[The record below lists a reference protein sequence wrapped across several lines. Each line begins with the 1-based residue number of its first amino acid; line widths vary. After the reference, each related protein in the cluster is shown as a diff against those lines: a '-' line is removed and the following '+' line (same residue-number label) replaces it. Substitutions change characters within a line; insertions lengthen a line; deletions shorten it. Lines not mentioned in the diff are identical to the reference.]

1 MRIRPETTSS
11 GWRLFEDG
19 KEVGYIRGSE
29 VGFAGFTSQMDAAQ
43 AAYAAHRALARR
55 RAKSSWTPSPPEEFL
70 VGERGEAQ
78 YVIERS
84 GLLAR
89 LYEPKPDAGRA
100 DWGFAVTL
108 RTEESL
114 HVFAMSRARIMWSAL
129 RASGYA
135 QRMRQFTATGLE
147 SGADQYARQPKEEKH
162 ASSGGAPSLVAA
174 VPA

>member
-1 MRIRPETTSS
+1 MRIRAGTASS

-43 AAYAAHRALARR
+43 AAYATHRALARR
-55 RAKSSWTPSPPEEFL
+55 RAKSSWTPGPPEEFL
-70 VGERGEAQ
+70 LGERGEAQ

-89 LYEPKPDAGRA
+89 LYEPKLDAGRA
-100 DWGFAVTL
+100 DWGFEVTL
-108 RTEESL
+108 RPEESL
-114 HVFAMSRARIMWSAL
+114 NVVAMSRARIMWSAL

-147 SGADQYARQPKEEKH
+147 SGADRYARQPKEEEH
-162 ASSGGAPSLVAA
+162 ARSACAASLVAA
-174 VPA
+174 APE

>member
-1 MRIRPETTSS
+1 MRIRAGTTSS

-19 KEVGYIRGSE
+19 KEIGYIRDSE

-55 RAKSSWTPSPPEEFL
+55 RAKSTWTPSPPDEFL
-70 VGERGEAQ
+70 LGERGEAQ

-89 LYEPKPDAGRA
+89 LYEPEPGAGRA
-100 DWGFAVTL
+100 DWGFEVTL
-108 RTEESL
+108 RPEESL
-114 HVFAMSRARIMWSAL
+114 NVFAMSRARIMWSAL

-135 QRMRQFTATGLE
+135 QRMRQFTAIGLG
-147 SGADQYARQPKEEKH
+147 SDADRYARQPKEEEH
-162 ASSGGAPSLVAA
+162 VRSACAASLVAA
-174 VPA
+174 VPK